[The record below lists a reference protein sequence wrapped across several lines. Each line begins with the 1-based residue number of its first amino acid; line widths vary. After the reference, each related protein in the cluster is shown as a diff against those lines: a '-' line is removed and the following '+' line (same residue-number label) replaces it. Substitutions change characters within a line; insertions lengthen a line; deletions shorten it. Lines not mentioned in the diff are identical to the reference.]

1 MTFPIAESTIS
12 VLLGFISGLAC
23 GVMSVFFYI
32 RYKEKK
38 HLDEKT

>member
-38 HLDEKT
+38 QLAKKT